1 MPQYTYYVFGTG
13 FEEYTSC
20 SRWKA
25 MCFADDMSDKFKAD
39 ITIMKQHNI
48 TGYKEII
55 KHESS

>member
-13 FEEYTSC
+13 FEEYTTC

-25 MCFADDMSDKFKAD
+25 MCFADNMSDKFKAD

-48 TGYKEII
+48 TGLTEII
-55 KHESS
+55 K